1 MRGLPC
7 VALGCCLF
15 VVWSPCV
22 ALARR
27 LFVLCSACVA
37 LARRL
42 FVLCSPVPS
51 PRWSRWACKVVYI
64 LQFCSRILAHV
75 CACVCG
81 VSLLAFFV
89 RSFCATF
96 LAFVFHFLGSFP
108 AGCRCPFS
116 AACCA
121 FSLFRAKRARTHRS
135 PGPFAGAS
143 PAAGWSFLLRVLRP
157 LRVRLPFLSFFPD
170 RPAHLRVLRPPRSGH
185 SSCGC
190 FARCAFGC
198 DRSPGPFAGAS
209 PAARTFTLALHCFIN
224 IHF

>member
-1 MRGLPC
+1 VLLSLRVVRFVKRAAVFRYFRARVCVRGGAIC
-7 VALGCCLF
+7 VRVCVCVCVVALFSC
-15 VVWSPCV
+15 
-22 ALARR
+22 A
-27 LFVLCSACVA
+27 
-37 LARRL
+37 
-42 FVLCSPVPS
+42 
-51 PRWSRWACKVVYI
+51 
-64 LQFCSRILAHV
+64 
-75 CACVCG
+75 CACVWWRRVFFACN
-81 VSLLAFFV
+81 LCAFFPPAV
-89 RSFCATF
+89 
-96 LAFVFHFLGSFP
+96 VF
-108 AGCRCPFS
+108 PFS
-116 AACCA
+116 GACCA
-121 FSLFRAKRARTHRS
+121 FLLFRAKRGRTHACCDRT

-170 RPAHLRVLRPPRSGH
+170 RPAHLRVLRPPRGGH